1 MTDEDGIADNLKK
14 IGAMAD
20 ADIDIAEAALGLAVM
35 NHPGLVLDRYREH
48 LKKIARDVAERH
60 EALLKDADGKDSLSL
75 RAEALRAVL
84 ADSMGYTGD
93 SDSRDKFESSDF
105 IRVIDSRC
113 GVPVTLSIL
122 YLHAARAQGWTAHGL
137 NIPGHFVVRLDLE
150 GERMICD
157 PFDFFN
163 VLQAPDLR
171 RLVKDA
177 LGAGAELS
185 ATYYEPASN
194 RETLI
199 RLQNNIKIRQIE
211 NEDYESALRTVEGM
225 RALDPKEYRLLLDEG
240 VLCARVNRI
249 QDAIDALEQYIV
261 AAPHDRGRHEAA
273 LLLQQLK
280 LSLK

>member
-1 MTDEDGIADNLKK
+1 MTGDGGIITENLKK

-20 ADIDIAEAALGLAVM
+20 EDINLAYAALDLVVV

-48 LKKIARDVAERH
+48 LKKISRDVGEKHAS
-60 EALLKDADGKDSLSL
+60 LLKKAEGKDSLSL
-75 RAEALRAVL
+75 RAEALRGVL
-84 ADSMGYTGD
+84 ADSMGYAGD
-93 SDSRDKFESSDF
+93 SDSRDKFDSSDF

-122 YLHAARAQGWTAHGL
+122 YLHAARTQGWTAHGL
-137 NIPGHFVVRLDLE
+137 NIPGHFVVRLDFE
-150 GERMICD
+150 GERMIYD
-157 PFDFFN
+157 PFNSFN
-163 VLQAPDLR
+163 ALQAPDLR

-225 RALDPKEYRLLLDEG
+225 RALDPGEYRLLLDEG

-249 QDAIDALEQYIV
+249 QDAIDALEKYIV
-261 AAPHDRGRHEAA
+261 AAPRDRGRHEAA

-280 LSLK
+280 QSL